1 VAVDERQLERP
12 DCTAINTGN
21 LGELLVSKELAVR
34 GWSVCLPIFNGNV
47 SRFDVIAAKN
57 QQLHR
62 IQVKASGQRNA
73 VHNFTTGHG
82 LRSKVRYD
90 IGDFDFMVLVAVP
103 VEDFFILPVD
113 VATQH
118 VGIKVAVGGKYWQY
132 RNRWDLIEE

>member
-34 GWSVCLPIFNGNV
+34 GWSVCLPIFNGNA

-62 IQVKASGQRNA
+62 IQVKSSGQCNTI
-73 VHNFTTGHG
+73 HKFTTGHG

-90 IGDFDFMVLVAVP
+90 IGDFDFMVLVAIS
-103 VEDFFILPVD
+103 VEDFFILPAEL
-113 VATQH
+113 ATQK
-118 VGIKVAVGGKYWQY
+118 VGIRVSVGGKYWKY